1 VRLRSILWVCLAG
14 LALAALLHSGALVFA
29 TLAASALA
37 ALVVATRRRV
47 FTAVTFDRALSR
59 RVVDWGGEL
68 EITMSVTNA
77 KLLPLVWMRVH
88 DEWPGGL
95 EPQGFTLLPMPHLGR
110 QAFVQTVSVRWYE
123 RLRRRYRVRCTE
135 RGLHRFGPVDLE
147 AGDPFG
153 IAGVDQALEAA
164 GDIAVLPKVLR
175 IPGFEQ
181 LIGHPLMEETVAH
194 SLAHDP
200 TALRGIRVY
209 RPGDSMRAINWC
221 ATARTG
227 ELQTNE
233 FDPTSLAAVRLLL
246 DVRSLQKAW
255 EGIDSELME
264 LLCVV
269 TASLADAF
277 AAHGFGVGLASNALL
292 TRDWRPA
299 DVPAEQ
305 GALPEVLETLAQM
318 RSFSARDF
326 GYVLAGE
333 LDDVDG
339 RADCVVVTAA
349 LRPGERAAVAQLKAE
364 RPTRVI
370 HVGRPHADEAPLVD
384 FVVPRDFDWRA
395 SDALPFVD

>member
-1 VRLRSILWVCLAG
+1 VRLRSILWACLAG
-14 LALAALLHSGALVFA
+14 LVLAALLHSGALVFA

-37 ALVVATRRRV
+37 TLVVGARRRL
-47 FTAVTFDRALSR
+47 FTAVTFERTLSR

-88 DEWPGGL
+88 DEWPHGL
-95 EPQGFTLLPMPHLGR
+95 EPQGFALNPMTHLGR

-123 RLRRRYRVRCTE
+123 RLRRHYRVRCTE

-153 IAGVDQALEAA
+153 IAGVDQALEAPA
-164 GDIAVLPKVLR
+164 EIAVLPKVLR
-175 IPGFEQ
+175 IPGFEK
-181 LIGHPLMEETVAH
+181 LLGAPLMEETVRH

-200 TALRGIRVY
+200 TALRGIRPY
-209 RPGDSMRAINWC
+209 RSGDAMRAINWR

-233 FDPTSLAAVRLLL
+233 FDPTALAAVRLLL

-255 EGIDSELME
+255 EGIDPELME

-269 TASLADAF
+269 TASLAAAF
-277 AAHGFGVGLASNALL
+277 AERGFGVGLASNAML
-292 TRDWRPA
+292 TRDWGA
-299 DVPAEQ
+299 VDVPAEQ
-305 GALPEVLETLAQM
+305 GALPDVLETLAQL

-326 GYVLAGE
+326 GHVLTHE
-333 LDDVDG
+333 LGGADG

-349 LRPGERAAVAQLKAE
+349 LRPGERAAVEQLRAQ
-364 RPTRVI
+364 RPTRVV
-370 HVGRPHADEAPLVD
+370 HVGPPHADEAPLVD
-384 FVVPRDFDWRA
+384 LVVPRGFDWRT
-395 SDALPFVD
+395 SDALPFVV

>member
-1 VRLRSILWVCLAG
+1 VRLRSIFWACLAG
-14 LALAALLHSGALVFA
+14 LALAAVLHSGALVFA

-37 ALVVATRRRV
+37 ALVVGARHRL
-47 FTAVTFDRALSR
+47 FTAVTFDRTLSR

-88 DEWPGGL
+88 DEWPHGL
-95 EPQGFTLLPMPHLGR
+95 EPQGFALNPMTHLGR
-110 QAFVQTVSVRWYE
+110 QAFVQTISVRWYE
-123 RLRRRYRVRCTE
+123 RLRRHYRVRCTE
-135 RGLHRFGPVDLE
+135 RGLHRFGPVELE

-153 IAGVDQALEAA
+153 IAGVDQDLEAA
-164 GDIAVLPKVLR
+164 AEIAVLPKVLR
-175 IPGFEQ
+175 IPGFDQ
-181 LIGHPLMEETVAH
+181 LLGTPLMEETVAH

-200 TALRGIRVY
+200 TALRGIRPY
-209 RPGDSMRAINWC
+209 RPGDAMRAINWR

-233 FDPTSLAAVRLLL
+233 FDPTALAAVRLLL

-255 EGIDSELME
+255 EGIDPELME

-292 TRDWRPA
+292 ARDWGPV

-326 GYVLAGE
+326 GYVLAKE
-333 LDDVDG
+333 LADESS
-339 RADCVVVTAA
+339 RADCVIITAA
-349 LRPGERAAVAQLKAE
+349 LRPGERAQVAQLRAE
-364 RPTRVI
+364 RPTRVV
-370 HVGRPHADEAPLVD
+370 HVGPPHSAEAPLVD

-395 SDALPFVD
+395 SDALPFVV

>member
-1 VRLRSILWVCLAG
+1 MRLRSILWACLAG

-88 DEWPGGL
+88 DEWPHGL
-95 EPQGFTLLPMPHLGR
+95 EPQGFALHPMTHLGR

-123 RLRRRYRVRCTE
+123 RLRRHYRVRCTE

-209 RPGDSMRAINWC
+209 RPGDSMRAINWR

-255 EGIDSELME
+255 EGIDPELME

-292 TRDWRPA
+292 TRDWRPV

-333 LDDVDG
+333 LDDFDG

-364 RPTRVI
+364 RPTLVV

-395 SDALPFVD
+395 SDALPFLD